1 MTHAAGPTLAQLG
14 LHLKFSL
21 GCNRSNAYFRFSH
34 SNATS
39 TCLNKCQSW
48 WRHQMKSFPHTG
60 PLWGEPTRRKL
71 DSHTKTSD
79 TKHWCFL
86 WCSCEQTFEQTVEMP
101 VIWDAMALIVTWH
114 QCNVNWKLRQINEK
128 QKLDRSPKVHYF
140 SAFSVRK
147 LNDGCRLLG
156 VTKWNEL
163 FSLCKYIMI
172 SLMLRI
178 VNPWTVPYLL

>member
-1 MTHAAGPTLAQLG
+1 MTHAARPTLAQLG
-14 LHLKFSL
+14 LHLKFGL

-39 TCLNKCQSW
+39 TCFNKCQSW

-128 QKLDRSPKVHYF
+128 QKNWTDLQKCII
-140 SAFSVRK
+140 SV
-147 LNDGCRLLG
+147 
-156 VTKWNEL
+156 L
-163 FSLCKYIMI
+163 FQ
-172 SLMLRI
+172 
-178 VNPWTVPYLL
+178 

>member
-14 LHLKFSL
+14 LHLKFGL

-114 QCNVNWKLRQINEK
+114 QCNVNWNLRQINEK
-128 QKLDRSPKVHYF
+128 LDSTRRKASEICLRPPLDIYSHTF
-140 SAFSVRK
+140 SR
-147 LNDGCRLLG
+147 
-156 VTKWNEL
+156 
-163 FSLCKYIMI
+163 
-172 SLMLRI
+172 
-178 VNPWTVPYLL
+178 